1 MVIHLKIK
9 KDQSGQVLVEFA
21 LIAPI
26 FIGLIFVLI
35 ITGLWIYNSSQTSQ
49 AARIAAH
56 YMAVTGDMAEAR
68 DKATVHLQKT
78 MVAAEI
84 GQVSVCQA
92 GDMAQSVVVTR
103 METFIPGLKKLF
115 NPGDGGWTGKVTI
128 TKEAQTVREYRFR
141 NPGAFN
147 RR

>member
-1 MVIHLKIK
+1 
-9 KDQSGQVLVEFA
+9 VEFA

-35 ITGLWIYNSSQTSQ
+35 VTGLWIYNSSQTSQ

-56 YMAVTGDMAEAR
+56 YMAVTGDANEAR
-68 DKATVHLQKT
+68 DKAITHLQKT
-78 MVAAEI
+78 TVATEI
-84 GQVSVCQA
+84 AQVSVYRA
-92 GDMAQSVVVTR
+92 GETAQSLVVTR

-115 NPGDGGWTGKVTI
+115 NPKDSGWKGKVTI

-141 NPGAFN
+141 NSGAFN
-147 RR
+147 